1 MVPESTKEG
10 RGEGGEYVSSKPG
23 ERWQCTTY
31 STVSALFLLIKSSE
45 AQGTYM
51 TGPMVARSNGLVDDG
66 AGAYEADLGLDIVI
80 VVVFGTESRL
90 GYRRNGSGPQLGFG

>member
-1 MVPESTKEG
+1 M
-10 RGEGGEYVSSKPG
+10 
-23 ERWQCTTY
+23 
-31 STVSALFLLIKSSE
+31 
-45 AQGTYM
+45 
-51 TGPMVARSNGLVDDG
+51 DDG